1 MLQRPGLTST
11 GHSRNCHSVSWL
23 RPESLYT
30 EQKTVLKLWE
40 RVGTEEGRHGL
51 GEGFLLPL
59 MTANPAQIP
68 GLGIWALPQA
78 RLIEGKTISTDPPS
92 KRRKGQGLTAY
103 IQGRRG
109 GHRDGFHHTRQKAR
123 FQCGGKVL
131 SLVWVLL
138 QKCDHLVKI
147 PQAIHTLSTCAVFCT
162 CVYFN

>member
-11 GHSRNCHSVSWL
+11 GRSRNCHSVSWL
-23 RPESLYT
+23 RPASLDT

-51 GEGFLLPL
+51 GEGCLFPL

-68 GLGIWALPQA
+68 GPGIWASTQA
-78 RLIEGKTISTDPPS
+78 RLSEGKTISTEPPP
-92 KRRKGQGLTAY
+92 KGRKGQGLAAC

-109 GHRDGFHHTRQKAR
+109 GHGDGFHHTHQKAR
-123 FQCGGKVL
+123 FQGAGKVL

-147 PQAIHTLSTCAVFCT
+147 PQAIHTLSTCVVFD
-162 CVYFN
+162 